1 MHATSGLG
9 GPGLVPRAGGFA
21 KLPVGT
27 APPRI
32 IAIQSFMD
40 KSIIYI
46 QMNGRQAL
54 RAPVF
59 SLTDPQI
66 EAAIQLK
73 PAKHEKPA
81 APIDSGPPGDEAQRY
96 RAPALDKGLD
106 IIELLSEQKEGLTRA
121 EIMKALGRNASEI
134 YRMLERLVARQY
146 VIRSP
151 GGDRYSLSLKLFAL
165 AHRHPPMNR
174 FIAEA
179 LPEMQRFAERAEQS
193 CHLTVY
199 DRGNLLVIAQVDGP
213 GTWGLSIRL
222 GSRVG
227 LVDTASGQVMLAF
240 QSEGERARM
249 LAEHTK
255 VKGETALT
263 GEQLAAT
270 FEAIRTQGHLR
281 KESAQ
286 TFGVTDITF
295 PILGPSG
302 HAIASMTT
310 PYMRRIDSYV
320 APTLDEVTAMLGVA
334 AQKLS
339 MHRAAQTRG

>member
-1 MHATSGLG
+1 M
-9 GPGLVPRAGGFA
+9 
-21 KLPVGT
+21 
-27 APPRI
+27 
-32 IAIQSFMD
+32 
-40 KSIIYI
+40 
-46 QMNGRQAL
+46 
-54 RAPVF
+54 
-59 SLTDPQI
+59 
-66 EAAIQLK
+66 K
-73 PAKHEKPA
+73 PAQNLKPA
-81 APIDSGPPGDEAQRY
+81 APAPSVSPGDEADRY

-106 IIELLSEQKEGLTRA
+106 ILELLSEQKEGLTRA

-151 GGDRYSLSLKLFAL
+151 GGDRYTLSLKLFAL

-227 LVDTASGQVMLAF
+227 LVDTASGHVMLAF
-240 QSEGERARM
+240 QSESERERM
-249 LAEHTK
+249 LTEHTK
-255 VKGETALT
+255 VKGEIALT
-263 GEQLAAT
+263 NEQLAAT
-270 FEAIRTQGHLR
+270 FEAIRSHGYLR
-281 KESAQ
+281 QESAHA
-286 TFGVTDITF
+286 FGVTDVSF

-302 HAIASMTT
+302 QAIAAMTT

-320 APTLDEVTAMLGVA
+320 APSLDDVTKMLGDT
-334 AQKLS
+334 AQRLS
-339 MHRAAQTRG
+339 MHRQT

>member
-1 MHATSGLG
+1 VKPVKQSAASEPIADAATDD
-9 GPGLVPRAGGFA
+9 A
-21 KLPVGT
+21 
-27 APPRI
+27 
-32 IAIQSFMD
+32 
-40 KSIIYI
+40 
-46 QMNGRQAL
+46 
-54 RAPVF
+54 
-59 SLTDPQI
+59 
-66 EAAIQLK
+66 E
-73 PAKHEKPA
+73 
-81 APIDSGPPGDEAQRY
+81 RY

-106 IIELLSEQKEGLTRA
+106 IVELLSEQKDGLTRA
-121 EIMKALGRNASEI
+121 EITKALGRNASEI
-134 YRMLERLVARQY
+134 YRMLERLVVRQY
-146 VIRSP
+146 VVRSP

-179 LPEMQRFAERAEQS
+179 LPVMQAFAEEAEQS

-240 QSEGERARM
+240 QSESERARM

-255 VKGETALT
+255 VKGEIALDDT
-263 GEQLAAT
+263 SLASL
-270 FEAIRTQGHLR
+270 FETIRAAGHLR

-286 TFGVTDITF
+286 TFGVTDVTF

-302 HAIASMTT
+302 YAIASLTT
-310 PYMRRIDSYV
+310 PYMRRIDEYV
-320 APTLDEVTAMLGVA
+320 APSLEDVTTMLDTAA
-334 AQKLS
+334 RKLS
-339 MHRAAQTRG
+339 MHQAS